1 MNRTGIIVK
10 EMGQY
15 SKVKLMRHTACG
27 NCGACHLGDDQKDV
41 HLIALN
47 DVHGK
52 EGDLV
57 EVTMGTDSVL
67 RAAFIM
73 YIIPL
78 AALLV
83 GVFMGQP
90 IFEMMGLKNVEV
102 PSALLGLL
110 LMVGIYLVIKKNDRK
125 FLQSRKYT
133 AHIEMIV
140 QKHHNEI
147 QPL

>member
-10 EMGQY
+10 EMGPY

-47 DVHGK
+47 DVQGE

-73 YIIPL
+73 YIMPL
-78 AALLV
+78 AALLI
-83 GVFMGQP
+83 GVFLGQP
-90 IFEMMGLKNVEV
+90 IFETMGFGNIEV
-102 PSALLGLL
+102 PSALLGLV
-110 LMVGIYLVIKKNDRK
+110 LMIGTYLVIKKNDQK
-125 FLQSRKYT
+125 FLQSKKYT

-140 QKHHNEI
+140 QKNHKEM